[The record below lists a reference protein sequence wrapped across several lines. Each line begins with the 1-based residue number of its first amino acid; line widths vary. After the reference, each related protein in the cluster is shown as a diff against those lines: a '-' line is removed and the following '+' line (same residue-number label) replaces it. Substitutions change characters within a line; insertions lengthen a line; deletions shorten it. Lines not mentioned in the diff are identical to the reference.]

1 MFVCP
6 ALLDNRWNI
15 IHIFLHRASLPD
27 SRSWRACHCSVG
39 VCGRHPV
46 PFYGSTVLHLWR
58 QQDLFNQCPSS
69 GYLGCFSIFAITNS
83 ATMDCFVYTS
93 FHRFAG
99 VSSGKIPTSR
109 LSG

>member
-1 MFVCP
+1 MKVYSVN
-6 ALLDNRWNI
+6 LGLVKTEQV
-15 IHIFLHRASLPD
+15 FLTHAHDR
-27 SRSWRACHCSVG
+27 
-39 VCGRHPV
+39 
-46 PFYGSTVLHLWR
+46 STVLHLWR